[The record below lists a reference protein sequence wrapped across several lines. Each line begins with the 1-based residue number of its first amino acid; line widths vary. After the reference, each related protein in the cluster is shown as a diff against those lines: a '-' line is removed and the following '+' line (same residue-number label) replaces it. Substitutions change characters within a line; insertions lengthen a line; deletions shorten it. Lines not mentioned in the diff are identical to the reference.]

1 MTAYERALDRIAA
14 TGATR
19 AHSAVAAE
27 AAESAYADFW
37 RHQPLPTGAGDEE
50 HAREVE
56 RFERLHA
63 AARAARTAET
73 AAFGDWLDAYARARE
88 VAGER
93 DAAAWTAYDRVWAAA
108 EATQRELVEIEIEVG
123 PLSLHGRATAIAAA
137 EAFAVAYTAATGR

>member
-27 AAESAYADFW
+27 AAEAAYADFW

-73 AAFGDWLDAYARARE
+73 AAFTDWIDAYARARE
-88 VAGER
+88 IAGKR
-93 DAAAWTAYDRVWAAA
+93 DTTAWTAYDRVWTAA
-108 EATQRELVEIEIEVG
+108 EATQRELVEIEIETG
-123 PLSLHGRATAIAAA
+123 PLSPHGRATAIAAA
-137 EAFAVAYTAATGR
+137 ESFAAAFVAPTGP

>member
-1 MTAYERALDRIAA
+1 MNAYERAIDRIVV

-27 AAESAYADFW
+27 AAEAAYADFW

-63 AARAARTAET
+63 AARAARTAEA
-73 AAFGDWLDAYARARE
+73 AAFTDWVAAYARARE
-88 VAGER
+88 MAGER
-93 DAAAWTAYDRVWAAA
+93 DAAAWAAYDRVWAAA
-108 EATQRELVEIEIEVG
+108 EATRRELVEIEIEVG
-123 PLSLHGRATAIAAA
+123 PLSAHGRETAIAAA
-137 EAFAVAYTAATGR
+137 EAFAAAFVAPTGP